1 MSCFCF
7 SFSVLVQGWR
17 VPLSV
22 QFLSSPALLRLERPV
37 LLQFCSAPAFFIKAG
52 CHMFAVVLPFYNL
65 AGGCRLQCLLQF
77 FRDLAFFK
85 AVGGG
90 LGCSFALLRSRSRLE
105 RSISVTA
112 SRTKAGRP
120 IFSRSPAVLQRGL
133 RLGRLIF
140 PIHF

>member
-1 MSCFCF
+1 MPSAV
-7 SFSVLVQGWR
+7 SPVALLV
-17 VPLSV
+17 
-22 QFLSSPALLRLERPV
+22 LSSPALLKLERPA

-52 CHMFAVVLPFYNL
+52 CHMFAVVLPFCSL

-112 SRTKAGRP
+112 SRTKAGRS

-140 PIHF
+140 PTHF